1 MSDPSSENITRID
14 EKAAAKIASAV
25 GDYKGLVQ
33 DASHATNREKSMGV
47 IEAIRTY
54 PMAVIYS
61 VGISLAIVM
70 EGYDTMLL
78 GNFYAQP
85 AFQKKFGTCH
95 ADGKCQLTSAW
106 QTGLANGTQI
116 GSIVGLMCVG
126 WLSDNIGYR
135 KTMLGSLFF
144 MASFIFIPFFAQ
156 NKVTLLFGQLLQGI
170 PWGIY
175 QSITVAY
182 AADVCPVTLRYLL
195 TTYVNLCW
203 VFGQLIAAG
212 VLRACVNKTDHWA
225 WKLPYAIQWIWIP
238 ICVTFCYLAPESP
251 YYLVRKGKIQ
261 EAESVIK
268 RLQAKDGTAED
279 AQRTV
284 AMMKHTNELE
294 IAVTEGVSYLD
305 LFKGTALRR
314 TEIAVMAWSAQ
325 QWCGSNL
332 MGWSTYFLIQ
342 AGVPTER
349 AFDLN
354 IGNSGIG
361 AIGTISSWFT
371 MQWLGR
377 RQLYLIGEILMF
389 FDLLAIAIVACAGG
403 SGYIIGGLLLTLT
416 CIYDATVGPCCYT
429 LVAEIPSTR
438 LRAKSNAFSRLTYNL
453 SAIALNSLGPKLLNP
468 GDWNLGGKAG
478 FVWMG
483 TDAVVI
489 LWAWFR
495 LPETKD
501 RSLSELDVLF
511 ENRVPTR
518 KFKHTKVDQFGQI
531 NNDDIEGKK
540 QINSSE
546 DDDDDE
552 KKKVENGNTVEVHE
566 LNA

>member
-1 MSDPSSENITRID
+1 MTTLESNDIARLD

-25 GDYKGLVQ
+25 DNYKTLVQ
-33 DASHATNREKSMGV
+33 DASHATSREKSMGI
-47 IEAIRTY
+47 IEALMTY
-54 PMAVIYS
+54 PKAVLFA

-85 AFQKKFGTCH
+85 AFQKKFGVCN
-95 ADGKCQLTSAW
+95 GKGECQLTSAW

-116 GSIVGLMCVG
+116 GSMAGLLCVG
-126 WLSDNIGYR
+126 WLSDNVGYR
-135 KTMLGSLFF
+135 KTMMGSLVL

-175 QSITVAY
+175 QSLTIAY
-182 AADVCPVTLRYLL
+182 AADICPIALRYLL

-212 VLRACVNKTDHWA
+212 VLRSCVNKTDHWA
-225 WKLPYAIQWIWIP
+225 WRLPYALQWMWIP
-238 ICVTFCYLAPESP
+238 ICFTFCYLAPESP
-251 YYLVRKGKIQ
+251 YFLVRKGRLI
-261 EAESVIK
+261 EAEKAVL
-268 RLQAKDGTAED
+268 RLQSSVGTAQD
-279 AQRTV
+279 AKKTV

-294 IAVTEGVSYLD
+294 IAVTDGVSYLD
-305 LFKGTALRR
+305 LFKGSALRR
-314 TEIAVMAWSAQ
+314 TEIAMMSWSSQ

-332 MGWSTYFLIQ
+332 MGFSTYFLIQ
-342 AGVPTER
+342 SGVPTER

-371 MQWLGR
+371 MQYLGR
-377 RQLYLIGEILMF
+377 RQLYLIGEVLMF
-389 FDLLAIAIVACAGG
+389 LDLLAIGIVAAVGG
-403 SGYIIGGLLLTLT
+403 SGYIIGGLLLLLT
-416 CIYDATVGPCCYT
+416 CLYDASVGPCCYT

-438 LRAKSNAFSRLTYNL
+438 LRAKSNALSRLFYNC
-453 SAIALNSLGPKLLNP
+453 SALILNTLGPKMLNP
-468 GDWNLGGKAG
+468 GDWNLGGKAA

-483 TDAVVI
+483 TDALMI

-501 RSLSELDVLF
+501 RSTSELDVLF
-511 ENRVPTR
+511 ENKVPAR
-518 KFKHTKVDQFGQI
+518 KFKHTKVDQFGQE
-531 NNDDIEGKK
+531 NDV
-540 QINSSE
+540 NSSNNGGE
-546 DDDDDE
+546 EDE
-552 KKKVENGNTVEVHE
+552 KKKLQDDSNVAIHT
-566 LNA
+566 LSS